1 MLSESEG
8 LKAAR
13 EVAEKIDKVVNL
25 HDLRYYVIVRVDDGK
40 FNFYPDALVVTWM
53 DFFFIYQE
61 HQQVEIHH
69 KEDAQVL
76 QLTEVPQ
83 EPLEGWLREK
93 SCLYAK
99 IGMNHPETSSL
110 VKEYAPDMCL
120 SIGED
125 DTPS

>member
-1 MLSESEG
+1 MYGESVSM
-8 LKAAR
+8 KAAR
-13 EVAEKIDKVVNL
+13 EVAEKIDKIINL

-40 FNFYPDALVVTWM
+40 FNFYPDALVITWM
-53 DFFFIYQE
+53 DYFFIYQE

-76 QLTEVPQ
+76 QLIEVQP

-93 SCLYAK
+93 SCLHAK
-99 IGMNHPETSSL
+99 IGNMDFESLSAL
-110 VKEYAPDMCL
+110 VKEYASSQSL
-120 SIGED
+120 GES